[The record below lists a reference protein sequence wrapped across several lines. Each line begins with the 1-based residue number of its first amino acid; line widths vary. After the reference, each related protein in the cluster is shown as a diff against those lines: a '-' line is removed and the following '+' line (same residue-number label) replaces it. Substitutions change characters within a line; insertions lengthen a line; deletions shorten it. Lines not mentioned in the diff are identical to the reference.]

1 MDVLVD
7 LKKLQQVVESFGSNP
22 LIEKTIRKLIS
33 LRKQELKRTLRHLS
47 EEIKAL
53 EQRYQLSSS
62 DFQKR
67 YAEGALGDDVDLI
80 KWASFLDMQQRVQA
94 QLEHLEK

>member
-1 MDVLVD
+1 MGVLVE
-7 LKKLQQVVESFGSNP
+7 LKKLQHVVESFGSNP

-47 EEIKAL
+47 EEFRAL

-67 YAEGALGDDVDLI
+67 YAEGTLGDDVDLI
-80 KWASFLDMQQRVQA
+80 KWASILDMQQRAQA
-94 QLEHLEK
+94 QLEYLEK